1 MTITTDRLTR
11 AAGLS
16 AAAAGVIFIAVQINH
31 PAMDVSSVNTT
42 DWTIRFTAKIVMCGL
57 ALAGLA
63 GIYLRQVRQ
72 LGVVGLVGYAFLS
85 VFYVLTVGV
94 EFTGGYVLPALA
106 DSSPGYVNDVLAAA
120 EGGTAT
126 GDIGILPTVLA
137 VAGVAYILGGLLFG
151 IALFRAGVLA
161 RWAAALL
168 AVTTVST
175 AALVVLPESFNRPF
189 AVPMGIALI
198 GLGLSLRG
206 QAPVESES
214 TSPATSTTTP
224 AVRPTMAR

>member
-16 AAAAGVIFIAVQINH
+16 AAAAGLIFIAVQINH
-31 PAMDVSSVNTT
+31 PAMDVSSVNST
-42 DWTIRFTAKIVMCGL
+42 DWTIRFTAKIAMGGL

-63 GIYLRQVRQ
+63 GMYLRQVRQ
-72 LGVVGLVGYAFLS
+72 LGGLGLVGYVLLS

-126 GDIGILPTVLA
+126 GDIGILPTVFA
-137 VAGVAYILGGLLFG
+137 VSGVAYILGGLLFG

-175 AALVVLPESFNRPF
+175 AALVVLPESFNRPS

-198 GLGLSLRG
+198 GLGLSLRR
-206 QAPVESES
+206 QARIDSDS
-214 TSPATSTTTP
+214 TTPTTTP
-224 AVRPTMAR
+224 ALQPAMAR